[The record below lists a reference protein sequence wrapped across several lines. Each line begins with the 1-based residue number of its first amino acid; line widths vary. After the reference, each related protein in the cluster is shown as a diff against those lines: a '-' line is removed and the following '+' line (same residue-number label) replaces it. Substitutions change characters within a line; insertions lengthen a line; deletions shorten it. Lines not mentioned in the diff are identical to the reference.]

1 MKKKQSISFEL
12 NAEEA
17 ARIQGQSQELDESAL
32 KHVCGGDG
40 GFTPCNVPFTPCNVP
55 FTT

>member
-1 MKKKQSISFEL
+1 MKKKQHISFEL

-17 ARIQGQSQELDESAL
+17 ARIQGQLQELDESAL

-40 GFTPCNVPFTPCNVP
+40 EFTPCNVPFTPCNVP